1 MWFKSLIRGNISKVY
16 IILKNKKDC
25 RLSSVV
31 FFTFPATGKLLIC
44 RLNKPHMQSRRNFIK
59 KSAIASLAFAVNPL
73 DLMAN
78 ELPENNKAV
87 NKPIVLSTWNFG
99 LKANEEAWTILGK
112 GGKALDA
119 VEKGVRLV
127 ESDPKERSVGYG
139 GRPDRDGRVTLDAC
153 IMDENYNIGSV
164 ACLEHIKNPI
174 SVARAVMEKTPH
186 VMLVGDGALQFAL
199 SQGFRKENLLTPES
213 EKEWKEWLKTSQYK
227 PVANIENHDTIG
239 MIALDTQG
247 NLSGACT
254 TSGMAFKM
262 HGRVGDS
269 PIIGAGL
276 FVDNEVG
283 AATAT
288 GHGEEVIRTVGT
300 HLVVELMRQ
309 GRTPQEACK
318 EAVER
323 IVKINQR
330 RNKNLKDIQVG
341 FIAINKKGEYGAY
354 CIQDGFN
361 FAVYDQK
368 GNRLETP
375 EFALK

>member
-1 MWFKSLIRGNISKVY
+1 MNSRRKF
-16 IILKNKKDC
+16 LKTTGI
-25 RLSSVV
+25 LSS
-31 FFTFPATGKLLIC
+31 ALL
-44 RLNKPHMQSRRNFIK
+44 L
-59 KSAIASLAFAVNPL
+59 NPL
-73 DLMAN
+73 DLIAKKTPDN
-78 ELPENNKAV
+78 DDKLI
-87 NKPIVLSTWNFG
+87 NKPIVLSTWDFG
-99 LKANEEAWTILGK
+99 LKANEEAWKILGK
-112 GGKALDA
+112 GGRALDA

-127 ESDPKERSVGYG
+127 ENDPNERSVGYG

-164 ACLEHIKNPI
+164 ACLENIKSPI

-186 VMLVGDGALQFAL
+186 VMLVGDGALQFAV
-199 SQGFRKENLLTPES
+199 SQGFKKENILTAES
-213 EKEWKEWLKTSQYK
+213 EKEWKEWLKDSKYQ
-227 PVANIENHDTIG
+227 PIVNIENHDTIG
-239 MIALDTQG
+239 MIALDAQG

-309 GRTPQEACK
+309 GKNPQQACK

-323 IVKINQR
+323 IVNITKK
-330 RNKNLKDIQVG
+330 RNKSLKDIQVG
-341 FIAINKKGEYGAY
+341 FIAINKKGEYGSY

-361 FAVYDQK
+361 FAVYDKK
-368 GNRLETP
+368 GNRLEKP

>member
-1 MWFKSLIRGNISKVY
+1 MN
-16 IILKNKKDC
+16 N
-25 RLSSVV
+25 
-31 FFTFPATGKLLIC
+31 
-44 RLNKPHMQSRRNFIK
+44 NRRSFIK
-59 KSAIASLAFAVNPL
+59 KLGIATAALAINPL
-73 DLMAN
+73 DLMAA
-78 ELPENNKAV
+78 ELPESTVKAV

-127 ESDPKERSVGYG
+127 ELDPKERSVGYG

-153 IMDENYNIGSV
+153 IMDDNYNIGSV
-164 ACLEHIKNPI
+164 ACLEHMKNPI

-199 SQGFRKENLLTPES
+199 SQGFKKENLLTSES

-227 PVANIENHDTIG
+227 PIANIENHDTIG
-239 MIALDTQG
+239 MIALDAQG

-309 GRTPQEACK
+309 GRNPQEACK
-318 EAVER
+318 EAVDR
-323 IVKINQR
+323 IVKITQR

-341 FIAINKKGEYGAY
+341 FIAINKKGEYGSY